1 MSSGTGDYWSNAYGY
16 DAVTTLL
23 EYCFTE
29 KGLKRVYLHTL
40 EWNHRAQRC
49 FEKCGFVPV
58 RQVRRLSHDFILMEV
73 LRDDW
78 FAKAEERLAARQA
91 YADRDAA
98 RNAGEGK
105 PT

>member
-1 MSSGTGDYWSNAYGY
+1 
-16 DAVTTLL
+16 
-23 EYCFTE
+23 
-29 KGLKRVYLHTL
+29 
-40 EWNHRAQRC
+40 
-49 FEKCGFVPV
+49 
-58 RQVRRLSHDFILMEV
+58 LSHDFILMEV